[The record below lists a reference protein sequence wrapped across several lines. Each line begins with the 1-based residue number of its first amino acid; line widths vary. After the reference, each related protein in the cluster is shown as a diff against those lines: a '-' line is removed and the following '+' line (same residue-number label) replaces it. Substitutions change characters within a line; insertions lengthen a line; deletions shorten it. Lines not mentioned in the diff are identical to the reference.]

1 MMPGYV
7 LLARTGALL
16 MLPAL
21 GACATAG
28 DYPSLA
34 IRDAERAAM
43 AGRIGLATAPPAPL
57 IPERTP
63 LPSPASFDS
72 AALGRI
78 GPLTA
83 AARSAHARFSGQVAA
98 AQRQVAAGRGGNRDS
113 DAWAAAQVALA
124 SLESARSQTAVPLA
138 DLEQLHAEAAIAGVP
153 SDTLSAA
160 RREVL
165 GLVRAEDATLARLRG
180 QLGR

>member
-1 MMPGYV
+1 MADYTYW
-7 LLARTGALL
+7 AKFAAIL
-16 MLPAL
+16 MIPAL
-21 GACATAG
+21 GACAKQG
-28 DYPSLA
+28 NYPSLA

-43 AGRIGLATAPPAPL
+43 GQGAGLSTPPPRPL
-57 IPERTP
+57 IPERATT
-63 LPSPASFDS
+63 SGIATFDP

-78 GPLTA
+78 GSLTA
-83 AARSAHARFSGQVAA
+83 AARSAHARFQGQVAG
-98 AQRQVAAGRGGNRDS
+98 AQRLVAAGRGGGRDS

-138 DLEQLHAEAAIAGVP
+138 DLEQLHADAATAGVTSEP
-153 SDTLSAA
+153 LAGA

-165 GLVRAEDATLARLRG
+165 AIVRAEDATLARLRT